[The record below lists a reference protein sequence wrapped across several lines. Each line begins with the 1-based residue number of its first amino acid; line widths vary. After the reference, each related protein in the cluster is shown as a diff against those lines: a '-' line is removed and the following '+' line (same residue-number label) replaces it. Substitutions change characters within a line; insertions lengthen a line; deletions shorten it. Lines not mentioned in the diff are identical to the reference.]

1 VRPTKE
7 LMVRWAQANALMPS
21 IQFSI
26 PPWDMWWQPSAP
38 VGARGRD
45 ADALVE
51 DVLRTRA
58 SYAEEVV
65 ELARKARDPAD
76 RRPICRPMWWL
87 APRDPATWAIAD
99 QFALG
104 DDTIVAPVVVKGAST
119 RDVYLPEGTWRQTG
133 GSRQAAPRAV
143 QTGDLVVGPTWL
155 RAMDAN
161 ITALLIFTRV
171 TPIQQ

>member
-1 VRPTKE
+1 
-7 LMVRWAQANALMPS
+7 MPS

-45 ADALVE
+45 ADQLVE
-51 DVLRTRA
+51 DVLAIR
-58 SYAEEVV
+58 SGYADEVV
-65 ELARKARDPAD
+65 ELARKARDPSD

-87 APRDPATWAIAD
+87 APRDPATWTIAD

-119 RDVYLPEGTWRQTG
+119 RDVYLPQGTWRQTG
-133 GSRQAAPRAV
+133 GLRQAAHRAA
-143 QTGDLVVGPTWL
+143 QTADLHVGPTWV
-155 RAMDAN
+155 RAVDAN
-161 ITALLIFTRV
+161 ITTLLIFTRV
-171 TPIQQ
+171 NPSHQ